1 MLKTIL
7 LTLATSTALGFPE
20 RPSDFD
26 EVARAFDGTALP
38 LLKQYCLK
46 CHSTEEQAG
55 DLDLEQFTKL
65 DQVRNAQPVWQKV
78 VEMLDNGEMPPKKSR
93 QLSVVQR
100 KQLRDWARSYLDAE
114 ARANAGDPGSV
125 LLRRLS
131 NVEYDN
137 TVRDLT
143 GVDLRPAREFPV
155 DGAAGEGFTNVGEA
169 LAMSPSMLD
178 KYVAAAKAMAS
189 HAVLLPGGFRF
200 SEKTTRRDWTDEIV
214 SDIRQLYGR
223 YTDPEGSRRVQLQG
237 LDFQAESGGRIP
249 LERYLKATIDYRELP
264 SNGRKTIAAFAIENH
279 LSAKYL
285 QTLFD
290 MFSSQSS
297 SLVLEP
303 IRTRWRTARTGDVAA
318 LAAEIRRWQGALTK
332 FNSVAHFKP
341 WIEAVNPLAESQT
354 FRVKIEPPP
363 GGGDVVLRLVTHNAG
378 DGRDGDYVVWE
389 RPRLESPG
397 RPELLLRDLRDGLR
411 GLVAK
416 QRTFAETA
424 KYLAAADDLRS
435 RPTTVDLAAL
445 AKEQQ
450 LDPSML
456 AAWCDY
462 LGIAGVGRLAIDGLF
477 TDRMESGGGYAF
489 VKGWGTPATPS
500 VVANSSDRE
509 VHIPGTMTPH
519 SIAVH
524 PSPTQNVAVGWRS
537 PFRGRARV
545 EAKVAHAHP
554 GCGNGVSWSL
564 ELRRGSERRRLA
576 GGEIDVGKSAK
587 IEPIE
592 NIGVELGDLIAL
604 VVGPRGNNH
613 ACDLTSVDLMIRE
626 SVDSG
631 RSWTLSRDVSGAILS
646 RNPHADSLGNRDVWY
661 FYQEKSA
668 RGNDALFSS
677 IPRGSLLDQWREE
690 PLKSKRILIAEQLQQ
705 LLSRGPS
712 ATKNHPDTVLYHQLT
727 ALSGPLL
734 GKLDFGRIASETR
747 GTDAGKAP
755 PDDRSGAYG
764 LPREQF
770 GQDPSGKPIEGTSL
784 ITSSPSVLEVRV
796 PADLAVGREFVV
808 TASLDRQAGNEGS
821 VQAQVAVVPTQAEPA
836 LVPGVPILVRNA
848 SAAQKRVEKSME
860 DFRRIFPAAVCYTQ
874 IVPVDE
880 VVTLV
885 LFHREDEALER
896 LMLDEPER
904 LRLDR
909 LWDELRYISQD
920 AIKVQEAYG
929 QFMEYVTQDGDVR
942 LFEPLRKPIR
952 ERSEA
957 LRKRLIDTE
966 PAHLDALMTFA
977 SRAYRRPLERD
988 EQTQLRSVYSSLR
1001 RQDLDHDAAFRLTLT
1016 RVLMAPS
1023 FLYRVERSPAGTAA
1037 TPVSDWELASRLSY
1051 FLWSSMPDD
1060 ELRSLAV
1067 AGQLQQ
1073 PTVLAAQARRMLKD
1087 ERMRALATE
1096 FGCQWL
1102 DVRGFDTFNEKSE
1115 KVFPQ
1120 FAALRG
1126 AMYEESIRFFMDL
1139 FQRNGSVLEVLDAD
1153 HTFVNEA
1160 LARHYGIPNVKGP
1173 EWRRVDGI
1181 KSLGRGGILGMA
1193 TLLSK
1198 QSGASRTSPILRG
1211 NWLVEMLL
1219 GDKLPKPPKS
1229 VPQLPESELDTH
1241 GLTMRQITERH
1252 RETASCA
1259 KCHDRIDPFGFALE
1273 GFDAIG
1279 RRRTKD
1285 LAGRPIDTKVQLK
1298 DGTQF
1303 ADIAGLRDYVL
1314 GKRRYEFL
1322 HQFARKLLG
1331 YSLGRAVQLSDEP
1344 LLVEIQRS
1352 LAKND
1357 YQIQSAIQTVIA
1369 SPQFRLHRGLT
1380 SLLDQE
1386 QSHP

>member
-1 MLKTIL
+1 M
-7 LTLATSTALGFPE
+7 TA
-20 RPSDFD
+20 SADFT
-26 EVARAFDGTALP
+26 EIARAFDGTALP
-38 LLKQYCLK
+38 LLQQYCLK
-46 CHSTEEQAG
+46 CHSTEKQDG
-55 DLDLEQFTKL
+55 DLDLEQFSKFE
-65 DQVRNAQPVWQKV
+65 QVRKAQPIWQKV

-93 QLSVVQR
+93 PLSVVQR

-125 LLRRLS
+125 VLRRLS

-137 TVRDLT
+137 SVRDLT

-178 KYVAAAKAMAS
+178 KYVAAAKAIAS
-189 HAVLLPGGFRF
+189 HAVLLPDGFRF

-214 SDIRQLYGR
+214 SDIRRLYAR

-249 LERYLKATIDYRELP
+249 LESYLKATIDYRELP
-264 SNGRKTIAAFAIENH
+264 INGRQTITAFAIENH

-290 MFSSQSS
+290 MFNSQSS
-297 SLVLEP
+297 SPLLEQ
-303 IRTRWRTARTGDVAA
+303 IRARWKTARTGDVAA
-318 LAAEIRRWQGALTK
+318 LAAEIRRWQVSLTK

-341 WIEAVNPLAESQT
+341 WIDAVNPLAESQT
-354 FRVKIEPPP
+354 FRVKIERPP
-363 GGGDVVLRLVTHNAG
+363 GGGDVVLRLVTRDAG
-378 DGRDGDYVVWE
+378 DGRSGDYVVWE
-389 RPRLESPG
+389 RPRLESSG

-424 KYLAAADDLRS
+424 KYLAAVDQVRS
-435 RPTTVDLAAL
+435 DTTKVDLGAL
-445 AKEQQ
+445 AKAQQ
-450 LDPSML
+450 CLDPSML
-456 AAWCDY
+456 AAWCEY
-462 LGIAGVGRLAIDGLF
+462 LGIAGGGTLKIDGLF
-477 TDRMESGGGYAF
+477 TDRMETGGGYTF

-500 VVANSSDRE
+500 VVANSSDQE
-509 VHIPGTMTPH
+509 VRIPGTLKPH

-537 PFRGRARV
+537 PMRGRARV
-545 EAKVAHAHP
+545 EAKVIHAHP
-554 GCGNGVSWSL
+554 DCGNGVSWSL

-576 GGEIDVGKSAK
+576 GGEINLGKAAK

-592 NIGVELGDLIAL
+592 NLAIESGDLIAL
-604 VVGPRGNNH
+604 VIGPRGNNH
-613 ACDLTSVDLMIRE
+613 ACDLTSVDLTIRE
-626 SVDSG
+626 STDPG

-646 RNPHADSLGNRDVWY
+646 GNPHADSQGNRDVWY

-668 RGNDALFSS
+668 EGNGPSLAS
-677 IPRGSLLDQWREE
+677 IPRGSLLDRWRDE
-690 PLKSKRILIAEQLQQ
+690 PLKSKRDQLANRLQQ
-705 LLSRGPS
+705 LLTSGPS
-712 ATKNHPDTVLYHQLT
+712 SAKKDDPDTVLYQQLK
-727 ALSGPLL
+727 ALSGPLFD
-734 GKLDFGRIASETR
+734 KLDFGRIASDTS
-747 GTDAGKAP
+747 GLDAGKDSAANR
-755 PDDRSGAYG
+755 DRGFG

-770 GQDPSGKPIEGTSL
+770 GKHPLGKPTERASL
-784 ITSSPSVLEVRV
+784 ITTPPTILEIRV
-796 PADLAVGREFVV
+796 PAELAAGREFVV
-808 TASLDRQAGNEGS
+808 GASLDRQAGDEGS
-821 VQAQVAVVPTQAEPA
+821 VQAQVVMAPAQAEPA
-836 LVPGVPILVRNA
+836 LVPGVPILARNN
-848 SAAQKRVEKSME
+848 SAARKRVEKSFDE
-860 DFRRIFPAAVCYTQ
+860 FRRIFPAAVCYTQ

-909 LWDELRYISQD
+909 LWEELRYISQD

-942 LFEPLRKPIR
+942 LFEPLRKPIK

-966 PAHLDALMTFA
+966 PAHLDALMAFA
-977 SRAYRRPLERD
+977 SRAYRRPLDRE
-988 EQTQLRSVYSSLR
+988 EQDRLRSVYSRIR
-1001 RQDLDHDAAFRLTLT
+1001 RQNLDHDAAFRLMLT

-1023 FLYRVERSPAGTAA
+1023 FLYRVERSSPGLAA
-1037 TPVSDWELASRLSY
+1037 TPISDWELASRLSY

-1060 ELRSLAV
+1060 ELRSLAA
-1067 AGQLQQ
+1067 AGTLQK
-1073 PTVLAAQARRMLKD
+1073 PRVLAAQAQRMLKD
-1087 ERMRALATE
+1087 EKVRALATE

-1126 AMYEESIRFFMDL
+1126 AMYEESIRFFIDL

-1160 LARHYGIPNVKGP
+1160 LARHYGIPNVNGP

-1181 KSLGRGGILGMA
+1181 KSFGRGGILGMA

-1211 NWLVEMLL
+1211 NWFVEMLL
-1219 GDKLPKPPKS
+1219 GEKLPKPPKN
-1229 VPQLPESELDTH
+1229 VPVLPESELDTN

-1252 RETASCA
+1252 REVASCA

-1279 RRRTKD
+1279 RRRTND
-1285 LAGRPIDTKVQLK
+1285 LAGRPIDSNVQLK
-1298 DGTQF
+1298 DGTKF
-1303 ADIAGLRDYVL
+1303 ADIGGLRDYVL
-1314 GKRRYEFL
+1314 VKRRNEFL
-1322 HQFARKLLG
+1322 RQFARKLVG
-1331 YSLGRAVQLSDEP
+1331 YSLGRAVELSDEP
-1344 LLVEIQRS
+1344 LLSEIQRS
-1352 LAKND
+1352 LAAND
-1357 YQIQSAIQTVIA
+1357 YHIRSAIQTVID
-1369 SPQFRLHRGLT
+1369 SPQFRLHRGLA
-1380 SLLDQE
+1380 SQLDQE
-1386 QSHP
+1386 SSHP